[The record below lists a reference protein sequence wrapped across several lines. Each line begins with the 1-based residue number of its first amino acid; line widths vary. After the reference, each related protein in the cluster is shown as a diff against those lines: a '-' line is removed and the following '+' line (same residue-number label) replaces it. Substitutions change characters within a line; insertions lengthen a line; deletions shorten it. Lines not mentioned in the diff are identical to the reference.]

1 MKNSTIVL
9 TAGFI
14 FLAIGIALWPM
25 LLIGIPLILIG
36 GMIRQGERWRAG
48 KD

>member
-1 MKNSTIVL
+1 MRNSTIVT

-14 FLAIGIALWPM
+14 FSAIGLLFWPL
-25 LLIGIPLILIG
+25 LLIGIPLILVG
-36 GMIRQGERWRAG
+36 GVIRQGERWRAG